1 MNPKKRQSTQKERTN
16 SDPWKCLAI
25 LQERDNK
32 KKPRKNPLEGKRNN
46 PSKKKN
52 SEKSYRN
59 PEISLERDKDAKG
72 SLDKGQKAIL
82 ESS

>member
-1 MNPKKRQSTQKERTN
+1 MFG
-16 SDPWKCLAI
+16 DPPGTG
-25 LQERDNK
+25 QE
-32 KKPRKNPLEGKRNN
+32 KPRKNPLEGKRNN

-72 SLDKGQKAIL
+72 SLDGQKAIL